1 VTTDTTEKQR
11 ELVVLLQ
18 SVATGD
24 RSSLKTLYDRTSA
37 KLYGICLRVL
47 HDQEDAED
55 VLQSVYLTVWR
66 KAVLFDPSKASV
78 ITWLAVLTRNRAV
91 DRLRQTHR
99 PAEALDAVGEVADDR
114 MSAVEVLEQAEDR
127 TRLSHCLDELD
138 ERPRAMIRAAFL
150 DGASYPDLAKREGVP
165 LPTMKSWVRRA
176 LLRLRGC
183 MER

>member
-1 VTTDTTEKQR
+1 VTTDRTEKQR

-91 DRLRQTHR
+91 DRLRQAHR
-99 PAEALDAVGEVADDR
+99 PTEGLDAVAEVADDR
-114 MSAVEVLEQAEDR
+114 ISAVEVLEQAEDR

>member
-1 VTTDTTEKQR
+1 MHRTTE
-11 ELVVLLQ
+11 
-18 SVATGD
+18 G
-24 RSSLKTLYDRTSA
+24 
-37 KLYGICLRVL
+37 
-47 HDQEDAED
+47 
-55 VLQSVYLTVWR
+55 
-66 KAVLFDPSKASV
+66 
-78 ITWLAVLTRNRAV
+78 
-91 DRLRQTHR
+91 
-99 PAEALDAVGEVADDR
+99 LDAVAEVADDG

>member
-1 VTTDTTEKQR
+1 MTTDTTEKQR

-18 SVATGD
+18 SDATSD

-99 PAEALDAVGEVADDR
+99 PPEALDALAEDADDH

-127 TRLSHCLDELD
+127 TRLNHCLDELD

-176 LLRLRGC
+176 LLRLRRC